1 MLKQISM
8 GGVLV
13 VGDDLLQFLESIV
26 ITDLGK
32 DSIASNE
39 CTLHLGRI
47 CWNVGIS
54 NEGHRLEKELG

>member
-32 DSIASNE
+32 DSIASDE
-39 CTLHLGRI
+39 STLHLGRI
-47 CWNVGIS
+47 SWNVGIS